1 MSKWG
6 AAAACWAFYDDRDD
20 RLTEILRLLP
30 EAFPRAV
37 HFGRVV
43 GAGWKRLG
51 ISRTP
56 KPIWSQATRSAEE
69 ASVHRFPSSAGR
81 PGLSGAKNLHTMLG
95 RAPCAKSGTVSGV
108 SGAPRGA
115 GERKIMFQ
123 YEPFRDSTEHLNDG
137 ETLRARLAEDG
148 YLFLR
153 GLLPREAILDV
164 RARLLNKA
172 AEGGWLAPDS
182 PVAVGVA
189 NSAAACKDPEPRY
202 MSVFRGLWSDEALH
216 RLRIDPRVIALF
228 DRIFGERALAHPMF
242 VQRNIF
248 PQSDGFDFTTGI
260 HQDRVHIGGATSY
273 AMWMPL
279 GDCPREMGTLAVAA
293 GSHTTGILPTKVGS
307 GAGGMDIA
315 VPIPGTWVTGDFE
328 AGDALIFQDVT
339 VHKALPNRTRSIR
352 MSFDARY
359 QKLSEPMADVNLMP
373 YAGCGSW
380 DEVYAGWSSREGQY
394 YWKDLPIT
402 IVPLDRSHYE
412 RRDAMAFEMAEAG
425 DRGARDAILRIIQR
439 DPLPEKRRARRETLG
454 TAGRRLTTKRM
465 IHCRPAPAA
474 SRPSGH
480 SACEDRVADRSAHG

>member
-1 MSKWG
+1 MRPSRAHPVPPLFRLVCGQKPAHHAISG
-6 AAAACWAFYDDRDD
+6 ARQ
-20 RLTEILRLLP
+20 
-30 EAFPRAV
+30 
-37 HFGRVV
+37 
-43 GAGWKRLG
+43 GAG
-51 ISRTP
+51 
-56 KPIWSQATRSAEE
+56 
-69 ASVHRFPSSAGR
+69 GR
-81 PGLSGAKNLHTMLG
+81 NACFSTK
-95 RAPCAKSGTVSGV
+95 
-108 SGAPRGA
+108 
-115 GERKIMFQ
+115 
-123 YEPFRDSTEHLNDG
+123 PFRDSTDYLNDG
-137 ETLRARLAEDG
+137 ETLRARLADDG

-172 AEGGWLAPDS
+172 AEGRWLAPNS
-182 PVAVGVA
+182 PIAAGIA

-216 RLRIDPRVIALF
+216 RLRIDPRALALF

-248 PQSDGFDFTTGI
+248 PQSENFDFTTGI

-279 GDCPREMGTLAVAA
+279 GDCPREMGSLAVAA

-315 VPIPGTWVTGDFE
+315 VPIPGTWVTGDFA
-328 AGDALIFQDVT
+328 AGDALIFRDVT

-359 QKLSEPMADVNLMP
+359 QKLSEPMADVNQVP

-380 DEVYAGWSSREGQY
+380 DEVYADWSSRQGQY

-402 IVPLDRSHYE
+402 VVPLDRSYYE

-425 DRGARDAILRIIQR
+425 DCGARDAILRIIQR
-439 DPLPEKRRARRETLG
+439 DPLPEKRERAEKLLARLD
-454 TAGRRLTTKRM
+454 AG
-465 IHCRPAPAA
+465 
-474 SRPSGH
+474 
-480 SACEDRVADRSAHG
+480 

>member
-1 MSKWG
+1 
-6 AAAACWAFYDDRDD
+6 
-20 RLTEILRLLP
+20 
-30 EAFPRAV
+30 
-37 HFGRVV
+37 
-43 GAGWKRLG
+43 
-51 ISRTP
+51 
-56 KPIWSQATRSAEE
+56 
-69 ASVHRFPSSAGR
+69 
-81 PGLSGAKNLHTMLG
+81 
-95 RAPCAKSGTVSGV
+95 
-108 SGAPRGA
+108 
-115 GERKIMFQ
+115 MFQ

-182 PVAVGVA
+182 PIAAGVA

-439 DPLPEKRRARRETLG
+439 DPLPEKRERAEKLLARLD
-454 TAGRRLTTKRM
+454 AG
-465 IHCRPAPAA
+465 
-474 SRPSGH
+474 
-480 SACEDRVADRSAHG
+480 